1 MEKATKIK
9 IDNYLQTGIWKIKRD
24 ELIENK
30 QLTEDYF
37 IAKISEYKS
46 NTSLNQKL
54 IKAYL
59 GQSKN
64 YFYIQDELTK
74 FLFNLDQEEF
84 IKLIKFNKLFDADF
98 FSSLIEPVRTSQKVI
113 QLEKE
118 IKIIQ
123 KENKKT
129 EKLKKEIEI
138 DLYKYEF
145 YQLLFNL
152 AVWNDYKYIEQI
164 RNNHQNSAINPFY
177 IQSISFILQIKQ
189 RQIND
194 NNQIEDIE
202 PQKLQERFLVFLKHY
217 ANNFKKWLSFEAL
230 MSKVVDIISWQD
242 SLEAYIY
249 QNARLVIFEKDKYFI
264 IPSSPEDEVIWKKN
278 AEQQIYLE
286 RFYHNESKKY
296 VPIQQRINPF
306 TIPLNFSHK
315 IEFLFNGIPEK
326 INFNGKTINPYHIL
340 LFFEGLSS
348 FHSSRYYEKIIE
360 YSQETSKDNIFQI
373 IIEGIESENLWYKPM
388 MGALNIT
395 DIDYFIDR
403 IVGKIRFDIPI
414 SKEQIK
420 NIFDFFTYD
429 LENSEDE
436 YFNILEQPFL
446 KLKDKYFYF
455 TTIIV
460 ANNPAYIIENRILK
474 QENAI
479 RKNYET
485 TISKNYENVI
495 SHIFSKNGFSTK
507 VGVNIPE
514 TKNNKKTDID
524 ILVWKNDKLL
534 IVQAKKTYRRL
545 KASEIENYNPQL
557 EKGAEQIDT
566 SIKYIKNNVKN
577 FLKQNNID
585 IEAEKLKIFGLIIS
599 NTPEGNFKT
608 YGENKYPK
616 ITATELA
623 IILEDRKNEIIDWQ
637 LEAFA
642 LFLSSKEKAIERYAK
657 IQPEIIRAAQIIKEK
672 ELKLKYNQLKY
683 WKNKEKNVSNLIKA
697 IEGNYLWKDVLNI
710 EMELPKRNATQE
722 ELKAYYLFFEGKHF
736 FELKNYKKAKSIF
749 EEAYKLNSK
758 DKDIKMYYADSLAET
773 GNKEDAIN
781 LYSEIIKDFPNYWLV
796 YNNRATTYQE
806 IHEWRKAYKDYCKV
820 LEIDPTNVQ
829 AYLIIL
835 DMHQNYQFEL
845 PNFSSIEE
853 ILRNISTIQDER
865 IQKSLFLFSIN
876 DIVKLEK
883 KRTNKKITLDEIFVL
898 IDKFM
903 QIEQHTNNFT
913 KTLEVT
919 NNALNKYPDNTK
931 LISIK
936 AWIYKAQ
943 NKITEAIDLC
953 KKTIKKDNSES
964 ELWRVLGELYLEKK
978 EFKKA
983 EINFQK
989 AIELDKNN
997 HYAYYD
1003 LALIFEKNNK
1013 IKDAISELKFAT
1025 KTERVDWKALF
1036 FKQLYLIYKKINDID
1051 NAIFYLKKTIEFG
1064 DYKLVEDWE
1073 LINFTK
1079 LQNDNRFNDIYY
1091 Y

>member
-1 MEKATKIK
+1 MDIEIKNKIN
-9 IDNYLQTGIWKIKRD
+9 NYFKTGIWKIKRD

-54 IKAYL
+54 IKVYL

-84 IKLIKFNKLFDADF
+84 IKLIKFHKLFDADF

-123 KENKKT
+123 KENKKA

-152 AVWNDYKYIEQI
+152 AVWNDYKYIEQV
-164 RNNHQNSAINPFY
+164 RNNRQNSAINPFY

-202 PQKLQERFLVFLKHY
+202 PPKLQERFLVFLKHY

-306 TIPLNFSHK
+306 TIPLNFPHK
-315 IEFLFNGIPEK
+315 IEFFFNGIPEV
-326 INFNGKTINPYHIL
+326 ISFNGKKINPYHIL
-340 LFFEGLSS
+340 LFFEGLSA
-348 FHSSRYYEKIIE
+348 FHSSRYYEKLIE
-360 YSQETSKDNIFQI
+360 YSQENPKDNIFQI
-373 IIEGIESENLWYKPM
+373 IIKAIESRNLWYKPM

-429 LENSEDE
+429 LENNEDE

-446 KLKDKYFYF
+446 KLKNKYFYF

-474 QENAI
+474 QKNEI
-479 RKNYET
+479 RKNYEEA
-485 TISKNYENVI
+485 ISKNFENVI
-495 SHIFSKNGFSTK
+495 SHIFSKNGFSAK

-524 ILVWKNDKLL
+524 ILAWKDNELL

-545 KASEIENYNPQL
+545 KVSEIENYNPQL

-566 SIKYIKNNVKN
+566 SVKYIKNNVEK
-577 FLKQNNID
+577 FLKRNNINID
-585 IEAEKLKIFGLIIS
+585 SQKLKIFGLIIS
-599 NTPEGNFKT
+599 NTVEGNLKK
-608 YGENKYPK
+608 YGENGCRK

-623 IILEDRKNEIIDWQ
+623 IILEDRKNEIIDWK

-642 LFLSSKEKAIERYAK
+642 LFLNSKEKATDRYVET
-657 IQPEIIRAAQIIKEK
+657 QPEIIRAAQIIKEK

-683 WKNKEKNVSNLIKA
+683 WNNKERSITNLIKA
-697 IEGNYLWKDVLNI
+697 IDDNYLWKDILDI
-710 EMELPKRNATQE
+710 ESDLPKRNATQE

-736 FELKNYKKAKSIF
+736 FELKNYIKAKSIF
-749 EEAYKLNSK
+749 EEAHKLNPK

-773 GNKEDAIN
+773 GNKIDAIN

-806 IHEWRKAYKDYCKV
+806 IKEWKNAYNDYCKV

-829 AYLIIL
+829 VYLIIL
-835 DMHQNYQFEL
+835 DMHQNLKFEL
-845 PNFSSIEE
+845 PNFSNIEE
-853 ILRNISTIQDER
+853 IRRNIFTIQDER
-865 IQKSLFLFSIN
+865 IQKSLLLFAYK
-876 DIVKLEK
+876 DIVKIEK
-883 KRTNKKITLDEIFVL
+883 KWKGQKLTLDEILIL
-898 IDKFM
+898 IDKYM
-903 QIEQHTNNFT
+903 QLGQPIDDFSEALKTTEKALEGYPNN
-913 KTLEVT
+913 
-919 NNALNKYPDNTK
+919 PK
-931 LISIK
+931 LISTK
-936 AWIYKAQ
+936 AWIYKSQ
-943 NKITEAIDLC
+943 NKLNKAIKFCEETL
-953 KKTIKKDNSES
+953 KKNDKES
-964 ELWRVLGELYLEKK
+964 ELWQVLGELYLEQNELGKAK
-978 EFKKA
+978 ENIKT
-983 EINFQK
+983 
-989 AIELDKNN
+989 AIKLDKDNSYA
-997 HYAYYD
+997 HYN
-1003 LALIFEKNNK
+1003 LALIYERNNK
-1013 IKDAISELKFAT
+1013 INEAIKELKIAL
-1025 KTERVDWKALF
+1025 KTEIPDWKIVF
-1036 FKQLYLIYKKINDID
+1036 YTHLYKIHKDINDID
-1051 NAIFYLKKTIEFG
+1051 NALHYMKKAIEFG
-1064 DYKLVEDWE
+1064 NYNLVEDWE
-1073 LINFTK
+1073 YLNLHKI
-1079 LQNDNRFNDIYY
+1079 QNDLKFNDIYY
-1091 Y
+1091 F